1 MSSVIIKQ
9 KNISHGRGTKQKRE
23 TTIITENKS
32 NDDKRRRRDIL
43 ICFLFCFVYLPVFLY
58 NMLHTPQFF
67 CCVLLATERW

>member
-32 NDDKRRRRDIL
+32 NDDKRDVAIS
-43 ICFLFCFVYLPVFLY
+43 
-58 NMLHTPQFF
+58 
-67 CCVLLATERW
+67 